1 MINLILLKLSSLI
14 KLLILLQL
22 NIYKHFINCSPD
34 ILEITVPVNG
44 AVKIPCNVSLSG
56 KDEVLVILWYQNG
69 NATGPPFYS
78 LDFRESRP
86 QHFLQTQ
93 FKNRITLGSTFD
105 PPFLLINPVN
115 PSDDGYFSCR
125 ADYKW
130 ARTKTQTIKINVIV
144 PPKGMFIKD
153 RLDQP
158 VYAIAG
164 PYPQDEPMELT
175 CIAENGKP
183 PPRILWYLNDTLV
196 DETYEIMDTP
206 STNLSSTSSSSASQ
220 ATINSHV
227 INRLSI
233 SKLDR
238 SYYQSVLTC
247 QAINNYHPSV
257 PVSISIRLDMYLKPV
272 DVLIK
277 PNDEPFVAGKKVE
290 VVCSTFGSK
299 PPAKVNWFLRN
310 RELKRTRLIHS
321 PDGNSSTSTLI
332 FAPSADDDGSIL
344 ICQAQNPNIKNYF
357 MEDKLPL
364 KVLYMPQPP
373 KDCSLTND
381 TSNSILITC
390 FNPDPSKS
398 LSTNS
403 PEVYCLEVYDISTSS
418 LILFMEDRSP
428 RFKVSLPNL
437 KDIHEYS
444 LTIYAK
450 NSFSRSASVNITVK
464 SETSLLL
471 NQVANSSHSDV
482 PQPPKDC
489 SLTNDTSNSIL
500 ITCFN
505 PDPSKSLSTNSPEVY
520 CLEVYD
526 ISTSSLI
533 LFMEDRSPRFKV
545 SLPNLKD
552 IHEYSLTIYAKNSF
566 SRSASVNITVKS
578 ETSLLLNQVANSSHS
593 DEMYQDN
600 FPYITCWLLVLS
612 GLSIVVLLFIVK
624 VKRCQLQESD
634 VQSSDGKKSTNE
646 TDSSIVP
653 PETLSTPDSCQ
664 MKDILTKEAKRLTTI
679 NLKEQSKSTAPDI
692 IELSCDSLVVNHNDG
707 QEKKTSIGDIS
718 EFIIIDEDSYPV
730 HLILSEED
738 DIDKHQRVFCLSTLV

>member
-364 KVLYMPQPP
+364 KVLY
-373 KDCSLTND
+373 
-381 TSNSILITC
+381 
-390 FNPDPSKS
+390 
-398 LSTNS
+398 
-403 PEVYCLEVYDISTSS
+403 
-418 LILFMEDRSP
+418 
-428 RFKVSLPNL
+428 
-437 KDIHEYS
+437 
-444 LTIYAK
+444 
-450 NSFSRSASVNITVK
+450 
-464 SETSLLL
+464 
-471 NQVANSSHSDV
+471 V

-593 DEMYQDN
+593 VDEMYQDN